1 MVKVIELIAVI
12 TSIGVFIFAINVI
25 YTTLKQR
32 RYNKEKKLK
41 ENKRKD
47 LELLKEKM
55 LEEFKSDDDVHLDG
69 SYKQVKYLR
78 KEFMKRTKKL
88 QNKE

>member
-1 MVKVIELIAVI
+1 MIELIVMI
-12 TSIGVFIFAINVI
+12 TSIGVFIFAINII
-25 YTTLKQR
+25 YTTLKQL

-41 ENKRKD
+41 ENERKD

-55 LEEFKSDDDVHLDG
+55 LEEFKSNNDVQFDG

-78 KEFMKRTKKL
+78 KEFMRRVKELK
-88 QNKE
+88 NKE

>member
-1 MVKVIELIAVI
+1 MIELIAVI

-41 ENKRKD
+41 ENERKD

-55 LEEFKSDDDVHLDG
+55 LEEFKSDDDVQLDG
-69 SYKQVKYLR
+69 SYKQVKHLR

>member
-1 MVKVIELIAVI
+1 MVEIIAVI

-41 ENKRKD
+41 ENERKD

-55 LEEFKSDDDVHLDG
+55 LEEFKSNDNVQPDG

-78 KEFMKRTKKL
+78 KEFMKRTKEL
-88 QNKE
+88 QNK

>member
-1 MVKVIELIAVI
+1 MIELIAVI

-32 RYNKEKKLK
+32 RYSKEKKLK
-41 ENKRKD
+41 ENERKE

-55 LEEFKSDDDVHLDG
+55 LEEFKSDNDVQLDG
-69 SYKQVKYLR
+69 SYKQVKNLR
-78 KEFMKRTKKL
+78 KEFMKRVKKL

>member
-1 MVKVIELIAVI
+1 MIELIVTLISVGA
-12 TSIGVFIFAINVI
+12 FILAINVI

-32 RYNKEKKLK
+32 RYNNEKKLK
-41 ENKRKD
+41 ENERKD

-55 LEEFKSDDDVHLDG
+55 LEEFKSDNDVQFDG

-78 KEFMKRTKKL
+78 KEFMKRTKEL